1 VVAKTHVLRAQRGG
15 QPVEALYIGV
25 DLHSAFFQACAV
37 VVSGERAWESRFPRT
52 DEGLTAFRA
61 RCTPLAVV
69 AVEASTPTWHFVDAI
84 ADCVGRVVVVDAF
97 RTRLKA
103 GYAAK
108 TDRLDARRLADA
120 VRRESVVGIY
130 VPPPV
135 VREWRE
141 LCRYRQTLV
150 RTRTALIQRMRAVL
164 LRQGIVESRRLVR
177 PSALTTLD
185 RFALPGRAGEAVAGL
200 RALLLA
206 VHGQLTGVDQAV
218 REEAAGDPVVRAL
231 MTITGVGPVLG
242 LTIRAEIGT
251 IHRFSRAPEVASYAG
266 LVPRIDASA
275 SRVYHGRIT
284 RRGSPWL
291 RWALVEAAIH
301 RMRQTDGRGRWAR
314 RLAVRKGALK
324 ARVAMARRLCEEVF
338 VVWRQVG

>member
-1 VVAKTHVLRAQRGG
+1 MERQ
-15 QPVEALYIGV
+15 YIGV

-37 VVSGERAWESRFPRT
+37 TETGERTWEDRFPRT
-52 DEGLTAFRA
+52 DEGLSAFRA
-61 RCTPLAVV
+61 RCTSRTAV

-84 ADCVGRVVVVDAF
+84 TGGVDRVTVVDAF

-120 VRRESVVGIY
+120 LRRDSVVGIY
-130 VPPPV
+130 VPPPL

-150 RTRTALIQRMRAVL
+150 RTRTALIQRIRAVL
-164 LRQGIVESRRLVR
+164 LRHGHVEAGRLNR
-177 PSALTTLD
+177 AAALRTLD
-185 RFALPGRAGEAVAGL
+185 RFALPGRAGGAVTGL
-200 RALLLA
+200 RTLCLA
-206 VHGQLTGVDQAV
+206 VQEQLAPIDQAV
-218 REEAAGDPVVRAL
+218 RDEAMQDPVVTAL
-231 MTITGVGPVLG
+231 TTIRGIGPVLG

-251 IHRFSRAPEVASYAG
+251 IHRFATAPEIASYAG
-266 LVPRIDASA
+266 LVPRVEASA

-291 RWALVEAAIH
+291 RWALVEAAIQ
-301 RMRQTDGRGRWAR
+301 RGRQTDARGRWAR

-324 ARVAMARRLCEEVF
+324 ARVALARRMCEEVF
-338 VVWRQVG
+338 LIWRQAE